1 MRPLILLL
9 ALPILALAC
18 RGGSQDDTS
27 AASDVSP
34 AVQLGREI
42 GDTYLLLLSDAKAML
57 ELNLPAEQLRPAL
70 RVLRDDYR
78 VRFANLGCL
87 REDID
92 EVDRPQ
98 VARTADDYVSINGG
112 GDTAWLT
119 QAKSRYAADPEI
131 TALLADIETLRVY
144 AFFDQLARVH
154 PGETVQ
160 CN

>member
-9 ALPILALAC
+9 ALSMLALAC
-18 RGGSQDDTS
+18 SGGSQEEATS
-27 AASDVSP
+27 ASDVSP

-70 RVLRDDYR
+70 RMLRDDYR

-87 REDID
+87 REGLDAS
-92 EVDRPQ
+92 DRPQ
-98 VARTADDYVSINGG
+98 VSRTAEDYVSINSGQ
-112 GDTAWLT
+112 DTAWLT
-119 QAKSRYAADPEI
+119 QAKTRYASDPEI
-131 TALLADIETLRVY
+131 SALLTGIEGLRIY
-144 AFFDQLARVH
+144 AFFEQLARQH
-154 PGETVQ
+154 PGETIL